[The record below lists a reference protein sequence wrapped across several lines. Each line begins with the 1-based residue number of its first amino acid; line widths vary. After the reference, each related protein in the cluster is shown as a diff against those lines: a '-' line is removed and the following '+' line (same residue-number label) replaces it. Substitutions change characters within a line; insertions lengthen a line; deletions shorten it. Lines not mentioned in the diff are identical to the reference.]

1 LTKLDINNAK
11 VIATNVV
18 KIYNEN
24 VFTPSLPR
32 VETSLID
39 TIPEMTDTKIRGN
52 TIILS
57 NIKNREDIVKNI

>member
-1 LTKLDINNAK
+1 M
-11 VIATNVV
+11 ATNVV

-24 VFTPSLPR
+24 VFAPSLPR

-39 TIPEMTDTKIRGN
+39 TIPEMTYTKIRGN

-57 NIKNREDIVKNI
+57 NIKNRDDIVKNIWLIK